1 MAKELE
7 AEQLSKEAIAKEALK
22 EETRLPTL
30 VNIGASDQTELKT
43 MVDAIAAASERE
55 AEAHEVSFFLSKEN
69 DELKM
74 KLKVLIEDN
83 NKLIDLYERAVAE
96 NRTKSSDR
104 SEIPWQDTTED
115 HSDCVAKVN
124 EAKEV
129 EIETESEKLKCQL
142 MELHEEND
150 RLLSLYEKAMQERD
164 ELKRVIA
171 SGQRK
176 NVDDKEN
183 HSSPE
188 KLVEIDNGQCLHF
201 GEASAFFEN
210 EHDGEETDSTGPNI
224 HDGNTDLEVESCLF
238 EVHVQDD
245 YACSVDSPSHNSC
258 DSGKANRES
267 LADVGKNYVAESVEQ
282 NKMEIDEPMNLGEQ
296 EESCALRG
304 STSILPFEE
313 SNKSNKYD
321 QDSCMSIENLTAGTD
336 LEMQDYI
343 PSTIPMHVCEDLK
356 SIRMKLAEAQDKLSV
371 SAETVSTFGSFERA
385 IIEADSLSE
394 KIGKLE
400 GSKQAKQEE
409 CEHLKVLSSEL
420 QERKDRANKKLLAL
434 KNSLMSFSS
443 SSSYF
448 EQREALARSRL
459 DDASQNLN
467 RRKEKLTSLQ
477 LSRQEL
483 VNALLKIKQTEN
495 ELRSTTENLSLKVE
509 EENRKLES
517 ERVLFAID
525 NVQKPDSD
533 PSNRNWQV
541 TGKATA
547 LLQSEEEK
555 TKLQNQIKL
564 NRTKLGDVRKEAEAT
579 NVKLAKMERDIQVLE
594 AEVQKETLAVEAI
607 NLKLQNSLQEKE
619 MLLEVKENGKYEFE
633 SMLLEYHQSLFEADL
648 KEEEIKMVQEEV
660 LMDSSKVEDLQRV
673 KAEVTRRKTQLVEA
687 MSCDTCLVS
696 DKVEGALHSL
706 QTSVVELSSLLEHFG
721 STESELS
728 VQV

>member
-7 AEQLSKEAIAKEALK
+7 AEQLSKEAIAKDTLK
-22 EETRLPTL
+22 EETRLHSL
-30 VNIGASDQTELKT
+30 VNIGATDQTELKT

-55 AEAHEVSFFLSKEN
+55 AEAHEMSFFLSKEN

-83 NKLIDLYERAVAE
+83 NKLIDLYEKAVAE
-96 NRTKSSDR
+96 NRTKSSDS

-115 HSDCVAKVN
+115 HSDCVAKVD
-124 EAKEV
+124 EAREV

-171 SGQRK
+171 STQCK
-176 NVDDKEN
+176 NADDKEN

-188 KLVEIDNGQCLHF
+188 KLVEIDNGQCLSF
-201 GEASAFFEN
+201 GEASVFFEN
-210 EHDGEETDSTGPNI
+210 EHEGEETESTGPNV
-224 HDGNTDLEVESCLF
+224 HDGNADLDVETCLY

-245 YACSVDSPSHNSC
+245 YACSIDSPTHDSC
-258 DSGKANRES
+258 DSGEANRES
-267 LADVGKNYVAESVEQ
+267 LAEVGKNYVAESVEQ

-313 SNKSNKYD
+313 SNQSDKYN
-321 QDSCMSIENLTAGTD
+321 QDSCMSMEDLTAGTD
-336 LEMQDYI
+336 LEMQEYI
-343 PSTIPMHVCEDLK
+343 PVTIPMQCEDLK
-356 SIRMKLAEAQDKLSV
+356 SMRTKLEEAQEKLSF
-371 SAETVSTFGSFERA
+371 SAETVSMFGLFERA

-467 RRKEKLTSLQ
+467 RRKEKLASLQ

-483 VNALLKIKQTEN
+483 VNALLKIKETEN
-495 ELRSTTENLSLKVE
+495 ELRSTTENLKLKE
-509 EENRKLES
+509 EDENRKLES

-525 NVQKPDSD
+525 NVQKPASD

-579 NVKLAKMERDIQVLE
+579 NVKLAKMERDIQVVE
-594 AEVQKETLAVEAI
+594 AEVQKETLAVEVM

-619 MLLEVKENGKYEFE
+619 MLLEVKEKGKYEFE
-633 SMLLEYHQSLFEADL
+633 SMLLEYHRSLFEAEL
-648 KEEEIKMVQEEV
+648 KEEEIKMVQGEV
-660 LMDSSKVEDLQRV
+660 VMDSSKVEDLQRA

-706 QTSVVELSSLLEHFG
+706 QTSVVELSSLLQHF
-721 STESELS
+721 E
-728 VQV
+728 